1 MTAEKLFE
9 LACAGNT
16 EALEELYRNGQSLDV
31 AYEKFGEEH
40 SLIMGAFRNRQWN
53 TVRWLLDSGARL
65 TPAEQAEI
73 NGRYQEMRLIAEMQ
87 KVFIK

>member
-9 LACAGNT
+9 LACAGDT
-16 EALEELYRNGQSLDV
+16 EALEELYRNGQCLDV

-40 SLIMGAFRNRQWN
+40 SLIMGAFRNQQWN

-87 KVFIK
+87 KIFIK

>member
-31 AYEKFGEEH
+31 SYEKFGEEH